1 MRKNTL
7 VITAVF
13 LLVISALIMAQPKP
27 RVAVMAFQE
36 EFDRSWWVSGKM
48 GEKASSLFAQAMWD
62 TKKFQLI
69 ERKEIETIL
78 KEHNLSASGAVTVET
93 AVKLGKLLGADY
105 MVLGAVVEFG
115 WDKYGGRIGRFN
127 VGGTVYNYNST
138 INVRIV
144 NVETSEIVF
153 MGSGSGS
160 HRTGAVGLE
169 GYSAGAESSYD
180 SVAGETFKPAVEKIA
195 EKLREDIGSLITYQ
209 GFGRVADVD
218 EGDVFI
224 NRGSKDGVK
233 VGDTYDVYHL
243 GKAIKDP
250 DTGKVLSRRKKKT
263 ATVKVISV
271 ESASLAICEIV
282 TGKVE
287 AGDLIEK

>member
-7 VITAVF
+7 VITAVL
-13 LLVISALIMAQPKP
+13 LLVLTALIMAQPKP
-27 RVAVMAFQE
+27 RVAVMPFQE
-36 EFDRSWWVSGKM
+36 EFDRNWWVSGKM
-48 GEKASSLFAQAMWD
+48 GEKASSMFAQAMWD
-62 TKKFQLI
+62 TKKFHLL
-69 ERKEIETIL
+69 ERKEIQTIL

-105 MVLGAVVEFG
+105 MVLGAVIEFG

-144 NVETSEIVF
+144 NVETAEIVF

-160 HRTGAVGLE
+160 HRTGGVGIE
-169 GYSAGAESSYD
+169 GYSASAESSYD

-195 EKLREDIGSLITYQ
+195 EKLRADIGSLITYQ

-218 EGDVFI
+218 EGEVYI
-224 NRGSKDGVK
+224 NRGAKDGVQ
-233 VGDTYDVYHL
+233 VGDTFDVYHL

-250 DTGKVLSRRKKKT
+250 DTGKVLSRRKRKVGT
-263 ATVKVISV
+263 IKVISV
-271 ESASLAICEIV
+271 ETASLSICSIV
-282 TGKVE
+282 SGKAS